1 MSAPLIEDNVVS
13 KIDVMLCELLCVY
26 TRVAYSSRYLDKSV
40 LPRTTFGIFNRWSIL
55 KTAQRPQ
62 SMDLT
67 LVLRQLEEFLLEIK
81 TFIHVMVDDKTL
93 SKKDSEWIQSM
104 QHSITVIIKCLKYE
118 LSPLDPFL
126 FVDYDEMRKVHARAF
141 KLRVIGKIVRLV
153 RLTINV
159 TKCVFGCIIQVL
171 ASSGKIHDPQ
181 LKSIIA
187 YAKDKSTLL
196 RIKVYK
202 SGNVKRTRESWF
214 LDEIDPL

>member
-1 MSAPLIEDNVVS
+1 MSTPLIEDNVVS
-13 KIDVMLCELLCVY
+13 KIDLMLCEILCVY
-26 TRVAYSSRYLDKSV
+26 TRTANNSRYLDNV
-40 LPRTTFGIFNRWSIL
+40 LPCSAFGIFYQWSTL
-55 KTAQRPQ
+55 KTTQRLQ
-62 SMDLT
+62 NIDIVW
-67 LVLRQLEEFLLEIK
+67 VLKRLEEFLSKIK
-81 TFIHVMVDDKTL
+81 SLIRVLVDVGDL
-93 SKKDSEWIQSM
+93 SRKDSEWIRSAQY
-104 QHSITVIIKCLKYE
+104 SITVIVKRLKYE

-126 FVDYDEMRKVHARAF
+126 FADYDELRKVHARAF

-153 RLTINV
+153 RLTRNV

-202 SGNVKRTRESWF
+202 SGNVKKTRESWF
-214 LDEIDPL
+214 LDVIDPL